1 MYHVEV
7 LPNTSGKG
15 SHATPGWTYVPDK
28 GFDPAKAAIAPTT
41 GRKRGIRDPSRTDVS
56 SRQANAIVRH
66 LAELDRENHKDAAI
80 AIPAR
85 KDSQPRESAT
95 RGTRTKVTSNVRR
108 ILQSQKTFR
117 NYLDDEEAALAQAA
131 SAGTSMA
138 AQRLPAGRVTKPSS
152 LSRRSATPASATP
165 KPDSRAK
172 KDIPV
177 RLSSQKPSDTTA
189 STSTSTS
196 TSADADS
203 QSQPQ
208 PRPKGEEHDPNA
220 LIKSEHDNDPLLK
233 SYIPP
238 APSERLMRALLSEP
252 PLSYNAS
259 RAGPPLTGKAPRRF
273 CCICGYWGKIRCR
286 NCHQRTC
293 GIECYKTHEDSR
305 CGAFF

>member
-1 MYHVEV
+1 MYYVEV
-7 LPNTSGKG
+7 LPNTSSK
-15 SHATPGWTYVPDK
+15 SNATPGWTYVPDK
-28 GFDPAKAAIAPTT
+28 GFDPAKAAMAPTT
-41 GRKRGIRDPSRTDVS
+41 GRKRGIRDPARTDLS

-66 LAELDRENHKDAAI
+66 LAELDRENHRDVAI

-131 SAGTSMA
+131 SSAGTSSIV
-138 AQRLPAGRVTKPSS
+138 AQRLPTSRITKPSS
-152 LSRRSATPASATP
+152 LSRGSSTPATTTP

-172 KDIPV
+172 KGT
-177 RLSSQKPSDTTA
+177 SSSAQNPSDTT
-189 STSTSTS
+189 STPA
-196 TSADADS
+196 ADCRPHPN
-203 QSQPQ
+203 QPDEQ
-208 PRPKGEEHDPNA
+208 KPDPNA
-220 LIKSEHDNDPLLK
+220 LIKSQYDNDPLLK
-233 SYIPP
+233 SYIPS
-238 APSERLMRALLSEP
+238 APSERMMRALLAEP

>member
-1 MYHVEV
+1 MYNVEV
-7 LPNTSGKG
+7 LPNSST
-15 SHATPGWTYVPDK
+15 HATPGWTYVADK
-28 GFDPAKAAIAPTT
+28 GFDPAKAAMAPTT
-41 GRKRGIRDPSRTDVS
+41 GRKRGIRDPGRTDVS

-66 LAELDRENHKDAAI
+66 LAELDRENHRDVAI

-85 KDSQPRESAT
+85 KDAQPRESAT

-117 NYLDDEEAALAQAA
+117 NYLDDEEAALAQASSTGV
-131 SAGTSMA
+131 SATAA
-138 AQRLPAGRVTKPSS
+138 AQRLPANRITKPSS
-152 LSRRSATPASATP
+152 SSRRSSTPA
-165 KPDSRAK
+165 RAK
-172 KDIPV
+172 KDTPAP
-177 RLSSQKPSDTTA
+177 KPSDTT
-189 STSTSTS
+189 TSTAETDIQK
-196 TSADADS
+196 T
-203 QSQPQ
+203 QPQ
-208 PRPKGEEHDPNA
+208 PQTDEDQKKDEPDNH
-220 LIKSEHDNDPLLK
+220 LIKSQYDNDPLLK

-238 APSERLMRALLSEP
+238 APSERIMRALLAEP

-259 RAGPPLTGKAPRRF
+259 RAGPPITGKAPRRF

>member
-1 MYHVEV
+1 MYRVEV
-7 LPNTSGKG
+7 LPNASK
-15 SHATPGWTYVPDK
+15 SNATPGWTYVPDK

-41 GRKRGIRDPSRTDVS
+41 GRKRGIRDPARTDVS

-66 LAELDRENHKDAAI
+66 LAELDRENHRDVAI

-117 NYLDDEEAALAQAA
+117 NYLDDEEAALAQASS
-131 SAGTSMA
+131 SAGTSSIA
-138 AQRLPAGRVTKPSS
+138 AQRLPSNRITKPSS
-152 LSRRSATPASATP
+152 LSRRSATPATATP
-165 KPDSRAK
+165 KPDPRAE
-172 KDIPV
+172 KDT
-177 RLSSQKPSDTTA
+177 SSAQNLSDTANIHT
-189 STSTSTS
+189 
-196 TSADADS
+196 ADS
-203 QSQPQ
+203 Q
-208 PRPKGEEHDPNA
+208 PKSNLQDEQKPDPNA
-220 LIKSEHDNDPLLK
+220 LIKSQYDNDPLLK
-233 SYIPP
+233 SYIPS
-238 APSERLMRALLSEP
+238 APSERIMRALLAEP

-259 RAGPPLTGKAPRRF
+259 RAGPPLTGKAPRKF

>member
-1 MYHVEV
+1 MYRVEV
-7 LPNTSGKG
+7 LPNASK
-15 SHATPGWTYVPDK
+15 SNATPGWTYVPDK

-41 GRKRGIRDPSRTDVS
+41 GRKRGIRDPARTDLS

-66 LAELDRENHKDAAI
+66 LAELDRENHRDVAI

-117 NYLDDEEAALAQAA
+117 NYLDDEEAALAQASS
-131 SAGTSMA
+131 SAGTSSIA
-138 AQRLPAGRVTKPSS
+138 AQRLPSNRITKPSSS
-152 LSRRSATPASATP
+152 LSRRSATPAIATP
-165 KPDSRAK
+165 KPDPRAEI
-172 KDIPV
+172 DTPSAQN
-177 RLSSQKPSDTTA
+177 LSDTANIQT
-189 STSTSTS
+189 
-196 TSADADS
+196 ADS
-203 QSQPQ
+203 QIQPNLQ
-208 PRPKGEEHDPNA
+208 EEQKPDPNA
-220 LIKSEHDNDPLLK
+220 LIKSQYDNDPLLK
-233 SYIPP
+233 SYIPS
-238 APSERLMRALLSEP
+238 APSERIMRALLAEP

-259 RAGPPLTGKAPRRF
+259 RAGPPLTGKAPRKF

>member
-1 MYHVEV
+1 MHRVEV
-7 LPNTSGKG
+7 LPNASK
-15 SHATPGWTYVPDK
+15 SNATPGWTYVPDK

-41 GRKRGIRDPSRTDVS
+41 GRKRGIRDPARTDVS

-66 LAELDRENHKDAAI
+66 LAELDRENHRDVAI
-80 AIPAR
+80 AIPTR

-117 NYLDDEEAALAQAA
+117 NYLDDEEAALAQASS
-131 SAGTSMA
+131 SAGTSLIA
-138 AQRLPAGRVTKPSS
+138 AQRLPNNRITKPSS
-152 LSRRSATPASATP
+152 LSRRSATPATATP
-165 KPDSRAK
+165 KPDPRAE
-172 KDIPV
+172 KDTP
-177 RLSSQKPSDTTA
+177 SAQNPSDTANTVN
-189 STSTSTS
+189 
-196 TSADADS
+196 ADS
-203 QSQPQ
+203 QPQ
-208 PRPKGEEHDPNA
+208 SNLQDEQKPNPNA
-220 LIKSEHDNDPLLK
+220 LIKSQYDNDPLLK
-233 SYIPP
+233 SYIPS
-238 APSERLMRALLSEP
+238 APSERIMRALLAEP

>member
-1 MYHVEV
+1 MYRVEV
-7 LPNTSGKG
+7 LPNTSSK
-15 SHATPGWTYVPDK
+15 SNSTPGWTYVPDK

-41 GRKRGIRDPSRTDVS
+41 GRKRGIRDPARTDVS

-66 LAELDRENHKDAAI
+66 LAELDRENHRDVAI

-85 KDSQPRESAT
+85 KESQPRESAT

-131 SAGTSMA
+131 SSVGASSIV
-138 AQRLPAGRVTKPSS
+138 AQRLPANRITKPSS
-152 LSRRSATPASATP
+152 LSRRSSTP
-165 KPDSRAK
+165 
-172 KDIPV
+172 
-177 RLSSQKPSDTTA
+177 TTA
-189 STSTSTS
+189 APKRDSHAKDTS
-196 TSADADS
+196 SAQNPSHTTRTTAAN
-203 QSQPQ
+203 SQPQ
-208 PRPKGEEHDPNA
+208 SNQPDEQKLDPNA
-220 LIKSEHDNDPLLK
+220 LIKSQYDDDPLLK
-233 SYIPP
+233 SYIPS
-238 APSERLMRALLSEP
+238 APSERIMRALLAEP

>member
-1 MYHVEV
+1 MYRVEV
-7 LPNTSGKG
+7 LPNASK
-15 SHATPGWTYVPDK
+15 SNATPGWTYVPDK

-41 GRKRGIRDPSRTDVS
+41 GRKRGIRDPARTDVS

-66 LAELDRENHKDAAI
+66 LAELDRENHRDVAI

-117 NYLDDEEAALAQAA
+117 NYLDDEEAALAQASS
-131 SAGTSMA
+131 SAGTSSIA
-138 AQRLPAGRVTKPSS
+138 AQRLPSNRITKPSSS
-152 LSRRSATPASATP
+152 LSRRSATPATATP
-165 KPDSRAK
+165 KPDPRAE
-172 KDIPV
+172 KDTP
-177 RLSSQKPSDTTA
+177 LAQNLSDTANLQT
-189 STSTSTS
+189 
-196 TSADADS
+196 ADS
-203 QSQPQ
+203 QPQ
-208 PRPKGEEHDPNA
+208 SNIQEKQKLDPNA
-220 LIKSEHDNDPLLK
+220 LVKSQYDNDPLLK
-233 SYIPP
+233 SYIPS
-238 APSERLMRALLSEP
+238 APSERIMRALLAEP

-259 RAGPPLTGKAPRRF
+259 RAGPPLTGKAPRKF

>member
-7 LPNTSGKG
+7 LPNASK
-15 SHATPGWTYVPDK
+15 SNATPGWTYVPDK

-41 GRKRGIRDPSRTDVS
+41 GRKRGIRDPARTDVS

-66 LAELDRENHKDAAI
+66 LAELDRENHRDVAI

-117 NYLDDEEAALAQAA
+117 NYLDDEEAALAQASS
-131 SAGTSMA
+131 SAGTSSIA
-138 AQRLPAGRVTKPSS
+138 AQRLPNSRITKPSS
-152 LSRRSATPASATP
+152 LSRRSATPATATP
-165 KPDSRAK
+165 KPDPRTE
-172 KDIPV
+172 KDIPSAQN
-177 RLSSQKPSDTTA
+177 LSDTANILTVDAQHQSNLQDEQKPES
-189 STSTSTS
+189 
-196 TSADADS
+196 
-203 QSQPQ
+203 
-208 PRPKGEEHDPNA
+208 NA
-220 LIKSEHDNDPLLK
+220 LIKSQYDNDPLLK
-233 SYIPP
+233 SYIPS
-238 APSERLMRALLSEP
+238 APSERIMRALLAEP

-259 RAGPPLTGKAPRRF
+259 RAGPPLTGKAPRKF